1 MPPGHSSQ
9 LSLFN
14 AATTMEKKAPPTF
27 QSQVFQWAVIACGGA
42 VWFWCLGRLLI
53 QSSSSALFEMTL
65 FTAGVVAV
73 SFKPVYITTPGNSLS
88 HKRQLSFSLSDALT
102 FLMLI
107 LYGPAP
113 AVVASGLDGLIAS
126 IRTIRKWQSNVFT
139 LAMIA
144 LSMFGAALGYEQ
156 VMRFQGLEP
165 YAGLKQR
172 ALSLILPL
180 IATAAVY
187 CLINS
192 WTAAILIA
200 LRYRR
205 RILQQWTDNHL
216 WINIMYFPLV
226 IVAVVLYFGLQKLG
240 WASVLSGVPA
250 LLLIYFSY
258 EKYNQ
263 KVEEKIRKIE
273 EMNALNLAAVR
284 SLALAIDVRSGA
296 TTGHADRVKIYVKG
310 LARLHNLSELDTQA
324 LEAGAMLRD
333 VGMLAVPDHILTKP
347 GELTP
352 AEAEKMQMHTVV
364 GAQILSEVK
373 FPYPVTP
380 IVRSHHERWDGQG
393 YPDGLRGEEIPL
405 TARILAVADS
415 FNAARESR
423 PHRQAMT
430 LEQAVAWLRKEA
442 GQQFDPQ
449 IVETFIEHLPEFEA
463 EVVAWVQGRQLAAQE
478 SASQTASDATAKSSS
493 ETRSDAGYANSLE
506 QISGAHR
513 EVVMLYE
520 LAQTVGRSL
529 SLHDTLAVLLTRIG
543 ELVPATT
550 SVVFLKEKESDDLKA
565 ASVLGQHVEAFN
577 RRRIEVGKGNIGW
590 VMLNRAPLPNVPPQ
604 PDLKALQLPSE
615 VSYQTSL
622 IIPLIK
628 GEEALGALALY
639 ATDLERY
646 SSENIRLVEA
656 IARLAGDAIANALQ
670 HEETEATAYT
680 DRLTGLP
687 NLRAIL
693 RAFDTESER
702 AKRTHQPFTFLM
714 MDLDG
719 FKKINDTLGHH
730 TGDLFLIEI
739 SQQIKAHLRSA
750 DFFGRYA
757 GDEFVAILPHTCH
770 HETTEMIG
778 RIKYT
783 VDNHTV
789 TTEDGKIARGGVSI
803 GVAEYT
809 GHEHTLEDLM
819 AKADAAMYAD
829 KAERKR
835 RQTTP
840 NNDQVIP
847 FPLCKPA

>member
-1 MPPGHSSQ
+1 
-9 LSLFN
+9 
-14 AATTMEKKAPPTF
+14 MEKKPTPTF
-27 QSQVFQWAVIACGGA
+27 QSQVFQWVVVALGGA
-42 VWFWCLGRLLI
+42 VWFWCMAQLFI
-53 QSSSSALFEMTL
+53 QSSSSILFEVALFTVS
-65 FTAGVVAV
+65 VVAV
-73 SFKPVYITTPGNSLS
+73 SFKPVYITTPGNLLS
-88 HKRQLSFSLSDALT
+88 HKRQLSFSLSDGLT

-107 LYGPAP
+107 LYGPAA

-144 LSMFGAALGYEQ
+144 LSMFGASFGYELA
-156 VMRFQGLEP
+156 MRYQESEP
-165 YAGLKQR
+165 YAGLTQR
-172 ALSLILPL
+172 TWKLALPL
-180 IATAAVY
+180 FLTAVVY

-205 RILQQWTDNHL
+205 RIWQQWTDNHL

-226 IVAVVLYFGLQKLG
+226 VVALALYWCLQQFG
-240 WASVLSGVPA
+240 WMSVLSGFPA

-258 EKYNQ
+258 EQYNQ

-273 EMNALNLAAVR
+273 EMNGLNLAAVR

-296 TTGHADRVKIYVKG
+296 TPGHAERVKIYVRG
-310 LARLHNLSELDTQA
+310 LARLYNLAELDTQA

-347 GELTP
+347 SKLTP
-352 AEAEKMQMHTVV
+352 AELEKMKMHTVV
-364 GAQILSEVK
+364 GAEILGEVN
-373 FPYPVTP
+373 FPYPVVP
-380 IVRSHHERWDGQG
+380 IVRHHHERWDGEG
-393 YPDGLRGEEIPL
+393 YPDGLRGEDIPL

-415 FNAARESR
+415 FDAARETR
-423 PHRQAMT
+423 NHRNAMT
-430 LEQAVAWLRKEA
+430 LEQAVAWLREEA
-442 GQQFDPQ
+442 GKYFDPQ
-449 IVETFIEHLPEFEA
+449 IVKTFIEHLPEFEA
-463 EVVAWVQGRQLAAQE
+463 EVVAWVQSR
-478 SASQTASDATAKSSS
+478 QTASPSNASLKTSDEFASSS
-493 ETRSDAGYANSLE
+493 EPVSEAGYAKSLE

-529 SLHDTLAVLLTRIG
+529 SLHDTLEALLTRIG

-550 SVVFLKEKESDDLKA
+550 SAVFLKEKDSEDLRA
-565 ASVLGQHVEAFN
+565 TYVRGQYTEAFSQYS
-577 RRRIEVGKGNIGW
+577 IEAGKGNVGW
-590 VMLNRAPLPNVPPQ
+590 VLMNRSPLLNVSPQ
-604 PDLKALQLPSE
+604 PDLKALHFPPE
-615 VSYQTSL
+615 VTYQTSL
-622 IIPLIK
+622 VIPLIK
-628 GEEALGALALY
+628 GAEALGALALY
-639 ATDLERY
+639 ATELDKY

-693 RAFDTESER
+693 RAFDAESER
-702 AKRTHQPFTFLM
+702 AKRANQPFTFLM

-719 FKKINDTLGHH
+719 FKKINDTLGHQV
-730 TGDLFLIEI
+730 GDLFLIEI
-739 SQQIKAHLRSA
+739 ASQIKSHLRGS

-757 GDEFVAILPHTCH
+757 GDEFIAILPNTQQG
-770 HETTEMIG
+770 ETTELVE
-778 RIKYT
+778 RIKRA
-783 VDNHTV
+783 VDHHTV
-789 TTEDGKIARGGVSI
+789 MTEDGKMARGGVSI

-809 GHEHTLEDLM
+809 GSENTLEELM

-835 RQTTP
+835 RPLTTHS
-840 NNDQVIP
+840 NDQVIP
-847 FPLCKPA
+847 FPIRKQA

>member
-1 MPPGHSSQ
+1 
-9 LSLFN
+9 
-14 AATTMEKKAPPTF
+14 MEKKAPPPF
-27 QSQVFQWAVIACGGA
+27 PSRVFQWAVIACGGA
-42 VWFWCLGRLLI
+42 IWLWCLGRLLI
-53 QSSSSALFEMTL
+53 QSSSAALFEMAL
-65 FTAGVVAV
+65 FTVGVVAV

-113 AVVASGLDGLIAS
+113 AVVAGGLDGLIAS

-144 LSMFGAALGYEQ
+144 LSMFGAAFGYAQ
-156 VMRFQGLEP
+156 VMRYQNLEP
-165 YAGLKQR
+165 YAGLNQR
-172 ALSLILPL
+172 AWNLILPL
-180 IATAAVY
+180 IATAVVY

-226 IVAVVLYFGLQKLG
+226 IVAVALYYCLQLFG
-240 WASVLSGVPA
+240 WVSVLSGVPA

-310 LARLHNLSELDTQA
+310 LARLYNLSELETQA

-347 GELTP
+347 GKLTP

-364 GAQILSEVK
+364 GAEILSEVK

-380 IVRSHHERWDGQG
+380 IVRSHHERWDGEG
-393 YPDGLRGEEIPL
+393 YPDKLRGEQIPL

-423 PHRQAMT
+423 PHRKAMT
-430 LEQAVAWLRKEA
+430 LEQSVAWLRKEA
-442 GQQFDPQ
+442 GRQFDPQ
-449 IVETFIEHLPEFEA
+449 VVELFIEHLPEFEA
-463 EVVAWVQGRQLAAQE
+463 EIVAWVQNCQLTAQE
-478 SASQTASDATAKSSS
+478 SALSTASDEAAKSSAES
-493 ETRSDAGYANSLE
+493 RAEAGYANSLE

-529 SLHDTLAVLLTRIG
+529 SLNDTLTVLLTRIS

-550 SVVFLKEKESDDLKA
+550 SVVFLKEKESDDLKTA
-565 ASVLGQHVEAFN
+565 CVLGQYVEAFSQ
-577 RRRIEVGKGNIGW
+577 RRIERGKGNIGW
-590 VMLNRAPLPNVPPQ
+590 VLLNRSALTNVSSQ
-604 PDLKALQLPSE
+604 TDLKALKLPGE
-615 VSYQTSL
+615 ISYQTSL
-622 IIPLIK
+622 IMPLIK
-628 GEEALGALALY
+628 GDEALGVLALY
-639 ATDLERY
+639 ANDLEKY
-646 SSENIRLVEA
+646 SNENIRLVEA

-693 RAFDTESER
+693 RAFDVESER
-702 AKRTHQPFTFLM
+702 AKRTNQPFTFLM

-730 TGDLFLIEI
+730 IGDLFLIEI
-739 SQQIKAHLRSA
+739 SQQIKAHMRGS

-757 GDEFVAILPHTCH
+757 GDEFIAILPHTH
-770 HETTEMIG
+770 QHETTEMVG
-778 RIKYT
+778 RIKHA
-783 VDNHTV
+783 VDNHRV

-809 GHEHTLEDLM
+809 GSEHTLEDLM
-819 AKADAAMYAD
+819 AKADSAMYAD

-835 RQTTP
+835 RQATTP
-840 NNDQVIP
+840 NKEQVIP
-847 FPLCKPA
+847 FPLRKPA

>member
-1 MPPGHSSQ
+1 
-9 LSLFN
+9 
-14 AATTMEKKAPPTF
+14 MEKKATPTF

-42 VWFWCLGRLLI
+42 VWLWCLGRLLI
-53 QSSSSALFEMTL
+53 QSSPSMLSEMAFFTL
-65 FTAGVVAV
+65 SVVAV
-73 SFKPVYITTPGNSLS
+73 SFKPVHITTPGISLS

-102 FLMLI
+102 FLMLV
-107 LYGPAP
+107 LYGPAA

-144 LSMFGAALGYEQ
+144 ASMFGASFGFELA
-156 VMRFQGLEP
+156 MRYQELDP
-165 YAGLKQR
+165 YAGLNQR
-172 ALSLILPL
+172 AWKLALPL
-180 IATAAVY
+180 FTTAVVY

-205 RILQQWTDNHL
+205 RIWQQWTDNHL
-216 WINIMYFPLV
+216 WINILYFPLV
-226 IVAVVLYFGLQKLG
+226 VVALALYYCLQQFG
-240 WASVLSGVPA
+240 WVSVLSGVPA

-258 EKYNQ
+258 EQYNK

-296 TTGHADRVKIYVKG
+296 TTGHAERVKIYVRG
-310 LARLHNLSELDTQA
+310 LARRYNLSELDTQA

-352 AEAEKMQMHTVV
+352 AELEKMKMHTVV
-364 GAQILSEVK
+364 GAEILDQVN

-380 IVRSHHERWDGQG
+380 IVRHHHERWDGEG
-393 YPDGLRGEEIPL
+393 YPDGLRGDEIPL
-405 TARILAVADS
+405 TARILAVADC
-415 FNAARESR
+415 FDAARENR
-423 PHRQAMT
+423 PHRKAKT
-430 LEQAVAWLRKEA
+430 LEEAVAWLREEA
-442 GQQFDPQ
+442 GAQFDPQ
-449 IVETFIEHLPEFEA
+449 IIERFIAHLPEFEA
-463 EVVAWVQGRQLAAQE
+463 EITVWVQNRQGTEQPGSLRAT
-478 SASQTASDATAKSSS
+478 SAETPEPQHETGSQ
-493 ETRSDAGYANSLE
+493 AGYAKSLE

-513 EVVMLYE
+513 EVVMLYQ
-520 LAQTVGRSL
+520 LAQSVGRSL
-529 SLHDTLAVLLTRIG
+529 SLHDTLAVLLARIG

-550 SVVFLKEKESDDLKA
+550 SAVFLKEKDGNDLKVA
-565 ASVLGQHVEAFN
+565 LVLGQHIETFA
-577 RRRIEVGKGNIGW
+577 RRSIKMGKGNVGW
-590 VMLNRAPLPNVPPQ
+590 VMLNRVPMLNEPPQ

-622 IIPLIK
+622 IIPLLK
-628 GEEALGALALY
+628 GTEAVGTLALY
-639 ATDLERY
+639 ATDFDKY
-646 SSENIRLVEA
+646 SSEHIRLVEA
-656 IARLAGDAIANALQ
+656 IAQLAGDAIANALQ

-693 RAFDTESER
+693 RAFDVESER
-702 AKRTHQPFTFLM
+702 AKRMNQPFTFLM

-730 TGDLFLIEI
+730 TGDLFLIEV
-739 SQQIKAHLRSA
+739 SKQIKSHLRGS

-757 GDEFVAILPHTCH
+757 GDEFIAILPNTRKD
-770 HETTEMIG
+770 ETNEMVG
-778 RIKYT
+778 RIKRAI
-783 VDNHTV
+783 DNHTV
-789 TTEDGKIARGGVSI
+789 TTESGQIARGGVSI
-803 GVAEYT
+803 GVAECT
-809 GHEHTLEDLM
+809 GSETMLEELM
-819 AKADAAMYAD
+819 TKADAAMYAD
-829 KAERKR
+829 KAERKH
-835 RQTTP
+835 RQTMIQ

-847 FPLCKPA
+847 FPLRKPA

>member
-1 MPPGHSSQ
+1 
-9 LSLFN
+9 
-14 AATTMEKKAPPTF
+14 MEKKAPPPF
-27 QSQVFQWAVIACGGA
+27 PSQVFQWAVIACGGA
-42 VWFWCLGRLLI
+42 VWFWCLARLLI
-53 QSSSSALFEMTL
+53 QSSPSALLEVAF
-65 FTAGVVAV
+65 FTVSVVAV
-73 SFKPVYITTPGNSLS
+73 SFKPVYITTPGNLLS

-107 LYGPAP
+107 LYGPAA

-126 IRTIRKWQSNVFT
+126 MRTIRKWQSNVFT

-144 LSMFGAALGYEQ
+144 LSMYGGALGYELAMHYQ
-156 VMRFQGLEP
+156 ELQP
-165 YAGLKQR
+165 YAGLQQR
-172 ALSLILPL
+172 VWKLAFPL
-180 IATAAVY
+180 FSAAVVY

-205 RILQQWTDNHL
+205 RIWQQWMDNHL

-226 IVAVVLYFGLQKLG
+226 VVALALYHCLQQFG
-240 WASVLSGVPA
+240 WIWVFSGVPA
-250 LLLIYFSY
+250 LLLTYFSY
-258 EKYNQ
+258 AQYNK

-296 TTGHADRVKIYVKG
+296 TTGHADRVKIYVRG
-310 LARLHNLSELDTQA
+310 LARLYNLSELDTQA

-347 GELTP
+347 GELTS
-352 AEAEKMQMHTVV
+352 AESEKMQMHTVV
-364 GAQILSEVK
+364 GAEILSEVK

-380 IVRSHHERWDGQG
+380 IVRSHHERWDGEG
-393 YPDGLRGEEIPL
+393 YPDGLRGEAIPL

-442 GQQFDPQ
+442 GSHFDPQ
-449 IVETFIEHLPEFEA
+449 IVEIFIEHLPEFEA
-463 EVVAWVQGRQLAAQE
+463 EIVAWVQSRQFAAQE
-478 SASQTASDATAKSSS
+478 NAPQTASAETAKSSAEARS
-493 ETRSDAGYANSLE
+493 EAGYASSLE

-529 SLHDTLAVLLTRIG
+529 SLHDTLTVLLTRIS

-550 SVVFLKEKESDDLKA
+550 SVVFLKEKDGEDLKA
-565 ASVLGQHVEAFN
+565 ACVLGQHVEAFS

-590 VMLNRAPLPNVPPQ
+590 VMLNRAALTNVPPQ
-604 PDLKALQLPSE
+604 PDLKALQLPGE

-622 IIPLIK
+622 ITPLIK
-628 GEEALGALALY
+628 GEDALGALALY
-639 ATDLERY
+639 ANDLEKY

-702 AKRTHQPFTFLM
+702 AQYTNQPFTFLM

-739 SQQIKAHLRSA
+739 SQQIKAHLRGS

-757 GDEFVAILPHTCH
+757 GDEFIAILPHTRQS
-770 HETTEMIG
+770 ETTEMIT
-778 RIKYT
+778 RIKHA

-809 GHEHTLEDLM
+809 GNEHTLEDLM
-819 AKADAAMYAD
+819 AKADSAMYAD

-835 RQTTP
+835 RQATQT
-840 NNDQVIP
+840 NDQVIP
-847 FPLCKPA
+847 FPLRKPA

>member
-1 MPPGHSSQ
+1 
-9 LSLFN
+9 
-14 AATTMEKKAPPTF
+14 MEKKATPTF

-42 VWFWCLGRLLI
+42 VWLWSLGRLMI
-53 QSSSSALFEMTL
+53 QIPSPMLFEIAC
-65 FTAGVVAV
+65 FTASVVAV
-73 SFKPVYITTPGNSLS
+73 SFKPVYITTPGISLS

-102 FLMLI
+102 FLMLV
-107 LYGPAP
+107 LYGPAA

-144 LSMFGAALGYEQ
+144 VSMYGASFGYELA
-156 VMRFQGLEP
+156 MRYQDLEP
-165 YAGLKQR
+165 YAGLNQR
-172 ALSLILPL
+172 VWRLALPL
-180 IATAAVY
+180 FTTAVIY

-205 RILQQWTDNHL
+205 RIWQQWTDNHL
-216 WINIMYFPLV
+216 WINILYFPLV
-226 IVAVVLYFGLQKLG
+226 VLALALFYCLQQFG
-240 WASVLSGVPA
+240 WVSVLSGVPA

-258 EKYNQ
+258 EQYNR
-263 KVEEKIRKIE
+263 KVEEKMRKIE

-296 TTGHADRVKIYVKG
+296 TTGHAERVKIYVRG
-310 LARLHNLSELDTQA
+310 LARLYNLSELDTQA

-352 AEAEKMQMHTVV
+352 AEVEKMQMHTVV
-364 GAQILSEVK
+364 GAEILSEVN
-373 FPYPVTP
+373 FPYPVVP
-380 IVRSHHERWDGQG
+380 IVRHHHERWDGEG
-393 YPDGLRGEEIPL
+393 YPDKLQGEKIPL
-405 TARILAVADS
+405 TARILAMADS
-415 FNAARESR
+415 FDAARETR
-423 PHRQAMT
+423 NHRRAMT
-430 LEQAVAWLRKEA
+430 LEQAVAWLREQSGKH
-442 GQQFDPQ
+442 FDPQ
-449 IVETFIEHLPEFEA
+449 LTESFVTHLPEFEA
-463 EVVAWVQGRQLAAQE
+463 EIAAWVQSRQLA
-478 SASQTASDATAKSSS
+478 SQANLQRLTSEDHTNTAP
-493 ETRSDAGYANSLE
+493 ETEAGYANSLE

-529 SLHDTLAVLLTRIG
+529 SLHDTLTVLLTRIS

-550 SVVFLKEKESDDLKA
+550 SVVFLHEKESEGLKA
-565 ASVLGQHVEAFN
+565 IQVLGQHTEAFS
-577 RRRIEVGKGNIGW
+577 RHKIAAGKGNVGW
-590 VMLNRAPLPNVPPQ
+590 VMMNRSPLLNVSPL
-604 PDLKALQLPSE
+604 PDLKALQIPAD
-615 VSYQTSL
+615 VCYQTSL

-628 GEEALGALALY
+628 GEDALGVLALY
-639 ATDLERY
+639 ATDLDKY

-693 RAFDTESER
+693 RAFDAESER
-702 AKRTHQPFTFLM
+702 AKRINQPFTFLM

-719 FKKINDTLGHH
+719 FKKINDTMGHH
-730 TGDLFLIEI
+730 TGDLFLVEI
-739 SQQIKAHLRSA
+739 SKQIKSHMRGS

-757 GDEFVAILPHTCH
+757 GDEFIAILPNTRENET
-770 HETTEMIG
+770 HEMTE
-778 RIKYT
+778 RIKRAI
-783 VDNHTV
+783 DNHTV
-789 TTEDGKIARGGVSI
+789 TNEEGKIARGGVSI
-803 GVAEYT
+803 GVAECT
-809 GHEHTLEDLM
+809 GNENTLEELM

-829 KAERKR
+829 KARRKQ
-835 RQTTP
+835 RQNIIQ
-840 NNDQVIP
+840 NNDQIIP
-847 FPLCKPA
+847 FPVRKPA

>member
-1 MPPGHSSQ
+1 
-9 LSLFN
+9 
-14 AATTMEKKAPPTF
+14 MEKKATPTF

-42 VWFWCLGRLLI
+42 VWLWCLGRLLI
-53 QSSSSALFEMTL
+53 QSSPPMLFEIACFTL
-65 FTAGVVAV
+65 SVVAV
-73 SFKPVYITTPGNSLS
+73 SFKPVYITTPGISLS

-107 LYGPAP
+107 LYGPAA

-144 LSMFGAALGYEQ
+144 VSMFGASFGYEL
-156 VMRFQGLEP
+156 VMQYQELTP
-165 YAGLKQR
+165 YAGLNQR
-172 ALSLILPL
+172 VWRLALPL
-180 IATAAVY
+180 FTTAVVY

-200 LRYRR
+200 MRYRR
-205 RILQQWTDNHL
+205 RIWQQWADNHL
-216 WINIMYFPLV
+216 WINILYFPLV
-226 IVAVVLYFGLQKLG
+226 VVALALYYCLQQFG
-240 WASVLSGVPA
+240 WVSVLSGVPA

-258 EKYNQ
+258 EQYNR
-263 KVEEKIRKIE
+263 KVEEKMCKIE
-273 EMNALNLAAVR
+273 EMNALNLDAVR

-296 TTGHADRVKIYVKG
+296 TTRHAERVKIYVRG
-310 LARLHNLSELDTQA
+310 LARLYNLSELDTQA

-347 GELTP
+347 GALTP
-352 AEAEKMQMHTVV
+352 AEVEKMQMHTVV
-364 GAQILSEVK
+364 GAEILSEVN
-373 FPYPVTP
+373 FPYPVVP
-380 IVRSHHERWDGQG
+380 IVRHHHEQWNGEG
-393 YPDGLRGEEIPL
+393 YPDALRGDSIPL
-405 TARILAVADS
+405 TARILAVADA
-415 FNAARESR
+415 FDAARETR
-423 PHRQAMT
+423 HHRSAMT
-430 LEQAVAWLRKEA
+430 LEQAVAWLREEA
-442 GQQFDPQ
+442 GKHFDPQ
-449 IVETFIEHLPEFEA
+449 IVESFIEHLPEFEA
-463 EVVAWVQGRQLAAQE
+463 EIAAWVQNRQLASQ
-478 SASQTASDATAKSSS
+478 ASMQKLASNETTKSSP
-493 ETRSDAGYANSLE
+493 ETEAGYAKSLE

-529 SLHDTLAVLLTRIG
+529 SLHDTLAVLLTRIN

-550 SVVFLKEKESDDLKA
+550 SVVFLKEKDREDLKA
-565 ASVLGQHVEAFN
+565 IQVLGLHTEAFG
-577 RRRIEVGKGNIGW
+577 RYSIEAGKGNVGW
-590 VMLNRAPLPNVPPQ
+590 VMMNCSPLLNVPPV
-604 PDLKALQLPSE
+604 PDLKALQLPAD

-628 GEEALGALALY
+628 GEDALGVLALY
-639 ATDLERY
+639 ATDLDKY

-656 IARLAGDAIANALQ
+656 IAQLAGDAIANALQ

-693 RAFDTESER
+693 RAFDAESER
-702 AKRTHQPFTFLM
+702 AKRMNQPFTFLM

-739 SQQIKAHLRSA
+739 SKQIKSHMRGS

-757 GDEFVAILPHTCH
+757 GDEFIAILPNTHE
-770 HETTEMIG
+770 HETHEMIE
-778 RIKYT
+778 RIKRAI
-783 VDNHTV
+783 DNQTV
-789 TTEDGKIARGGVSI
+789 TNEEGKIARGGVSI
-803 GVAEYT
+803 GVAQCT
-809 GHEHTLEDLM
+809 GNESTLEELM

-829 KAERKR
+829 KAKRKQ
-835 RQTTP
+835 RQTAIQ

-847 FPLCKPA
+847 FPLRKPA